1 MKNFKVTV
9 NGRAY
14 DVCVE
19 EVAGAGEGSVVPV
32 VQPQAAPA
40 APVAPAAP
48 AAPQVASKPVTVAA
62 GDLPVNAPL
71 SGTIMA
77 IKVKPGET
85 VKYGQVL
92 LTLEALKME
101 NEIVAPQAGTVNEIF
116 VQNSNA
122 VNVGDVL
129 LTLRS

>member
-1 MKNFKVTV
+1 MRNFKVTV
-9 NGRAY
+9 NGRNY
-14 DVCVE
+14 EVCVE
-19 EVAGAGEGSVVPV
+19 ETADAGESKAAVP
-32 VQPQAAPA
+32 AAPQQQQA
-40 APVAPAAP
+40 APVAPAV
-48 AAPQVASKPVTVAA
+48 PQAASKPVAVAA
-62 GDLPVNAPL
+62 GDAPIKAPL

-77 IKVKPGET
+77 IKVKSGET

-101 NEIVAPQAGTVNEIF
+101 NEIVAPQAGVVHEIF
-116 VQNSNA
+116 IQTGAS